1 MFEFHNIRL
10 LNCSSVRICCRI
22 CIQCKLLQ
30 LKLIIQ
36 YIEHSVMILEQF
48 CMLRFQ
54 FSCFMDEL
62 FAFCVKLNHFYI
74 QEGVLLL
81 NKEYVVFTRLTP
93 TMENEWSVP
102 ECFIDD

>member
-1 MFEFHNIRL
+1 
-10 LNCSSVRICCRI
+10 
-22 CIQCKLLQ
+22 
-30 LKLIIQ
+30 
-36 YIEHSVMILEQF
+36 
-48 CMLRFQ
+48 
-54 FSCFMDEL
+54 MDEL
-62 FAFCVKLNHFYI
+62 FALCVKLNHFYI